1 MVRGCPGRAP
11 YLLFFWLYYR
21 DHAKVVYFGYYVP
34 GFMLYV
40 SGMLIA
46 ILGILLWGAERI
58 IPRPQRWMALPAC
71 ELRSWGVQVARRG
84 LGKHN

>member
-1 MVRGCPGRAP
+1 VVRGCPGRAP

-71 ELRSWGVQVARRG
+71 EPRSWGVQAARRG